1 MKSVGIIGIGA
12 VGSAA
17 SFMLSSR
24 NIANEL
30 ILYDKIENLALAS
43 KMDLEDSLEYTNSN
57 TKIKAAKNLSELI
70 KCDIIVLSFTTCIMQ
85 DRTFELRRNYEAL
98 KDIILELDGFA
109 GIFVIATN
117 PNDSIVYYAQ
127 KLSKLPSFRVLG
139 TGTSLDSARLKIH
152 IANDLNINYKSFNA
166 YMLGEHGD
174 TQFIYESQIKIADKT
189 LNEIYKNLKL
199 NIDELENNTRFKG
212 GKIFQVKKK
221 TEFGIGS
228 TIARVIKA
236 IFEDE
241 NLIIPLSFAQGDLAY
256 SRPVILG
263 ENGIKKVLDLNL
275 NNEEREKLEI
285 SKDYIRKTINSIVNF
300 L

>member
-1 MKSVGIIGIGA
+1 MKSVGIIGVGA

-24 NIANEL
+24 NIAREL
-30 ILYDKIENLALAS
+30 MLYDKIENLALAS
-43 KMDLEDSLEYTNSN
+43 KLDLEDSLEYTNSN
-57 TKIKAAKNLSELI
+57 TKIIAAKTISELSR
-70 KCDIIVLSFTTCIMQ
+70 CDIIVLSFTTCIMQ

-98 KDIILELDGFA
+98 KEIIMELEDFA

-127 KLSKLPSFRVLG
+127 KLSRLPSFRVLG
-139 TGTSLDSARLKIH
+139 TGTALDSARLKIQ
-152 IANDLNINYKSFNA
+152 ISNDLNINYKSFNA

-174 TQFIYESQIKIADKT
+174 TQFLYESNIKIADKS
-189 LNEIYKNLKL
+189 LKECYKKTKL
-199 NIDELENNTRFKG
+199 SVEELEHDTRFKG

-228 TIARVIKA
+228 TIARVIQA

-241 NLIIPLSFAQGDLAY
+241 NLIIPLSFVQGDLAY

-263 ENGIKKVLDLNL
+263 ENGIKKILELNL
-275 NNEEREKLEI
+275 SDKEKEKLEH
-285 SKDYIRKTINSIVNF
+285 SKNYIRKTINSIVNF